1 MPSQPRIPVYK
12 PAVGEVV
19 RDLARLDTSGKPLEA
34 VYMDTLAGLVYLR
47 HEAGGCEWTTKPNRI
62 QALPTPRFLT
72 VQHPS
77 RPRISDVA

>member
-1 MPSQPRIPVYK
+1 MPVYT

-19 RDLARLDTSGKPLEA
+19 RDLAHRDTSGKPLEA

-47 HEAGGCEWTTKPNRI
+47 HEAGGCEWTTKPTHV
-62 QALPTPRFLT
+62 QPLPVPRFLT

-77 RPRISDVA
+77 RPRTADPA

>member
-1 MPSQPRIPVYK
+1 MPVYT

-19 RDLARLDTSGKPLEA
+19 RDLAHRDTSGKPLEA

-47 HEAGGCEWTTKPNRI
+47 PTTGGCEWTTKPNRI
-62 QALPTPRFLT
+62 QALPSPRFLT

-77 RPRISDVA
+77 RPRTADPA